1 MNGIGIDIGGASVKL
16 AATDG
21 AAVLWTR
28 QTPPHHWPS
37 AEALVASIRAAVADV
52 PVDPDAA
59 IGLCVPGLLNAA
71 ATRVELSVNV
81 PGLME
86 LPLVELVARAMTA
99 PDSRRLAA
107 TLAGR
112 STAKPRP
119 ASGAAKRAPLVLNDA
134 VAGGA
139 DFAASAELAGR
150 VLVLSL
156 GTGVGMAVL
165 DDGVPLIV
173 EGRSPGHVGQ
183 VDVSLADAPIIGPDG
198 GAGGLEGYVG
208 VPALIARYGDAATA
222 LKAMAADP
230 AAPPLRALAR
240 AIRICHA
247 IYRPDHVGLIGGIGI
262 RLAPALD
269 SLRAL
274 VARDLTRV
282 ARDGWT
288 LACGVDDFHAARGV
302 ARLATASCMGATV

>member
-1 MNGIGIDIGGASVKL
+1 MTGIGIDIGGTSVKL

-21 AAVLWTR
+21 GAVAWTR
-28 QTPPHHWPS
+28 QTPPHHRPT
-37 AEALVASIRAAVADV
+37 AEALIESIRAVTADV
-52 PVDPDAA
+52 PIDPDAA
-59 IGLCVPGLLNAA
+59 VGLCVPGLLDAA

-81 PGLME
+81 PALME
-86 LPLVELVARAMTA
+86 LPLVELVTRALTV
-99 PDSRRLAA
+99 PDSRRLA
-107 TLAGR
+107 
-112 STAKPRP
+112 
-119 ASGAAKRAPLVLNDA
+119 APLVLNDA

-139 DFAASAELAGR
+139 DFAASAGLAGR

-165 DDGVPLIV
+165 DDGAPLIV
-173 EGRSPGHVGQ
+173 EGRSPGHIGQ
-183 VDVSLADAPIIGPDG
+183 VDVSLADAPIVGPDG

-222 LKAMAADP
+222 LRAMAADP

-247 IYRPDHVGLIGGIGI
+247 LYRPHHVGLIGGIGV

-269 SLRAL
+269 SLWAL
-274 VARDLTRV
+274 VAKDLTSV

-288 LACGVDDFHAARGV
+288 LECGLDDFHAARGA
-302 ARLATASCMGATV
+302 ARLATARSASCGTGAPPVQ